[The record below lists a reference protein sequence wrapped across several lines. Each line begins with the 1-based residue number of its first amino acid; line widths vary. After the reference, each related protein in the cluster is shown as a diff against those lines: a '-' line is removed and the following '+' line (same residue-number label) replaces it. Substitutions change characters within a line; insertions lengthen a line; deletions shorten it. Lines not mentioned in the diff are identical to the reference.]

1 MTMKIEIRPEH
12 HKIIKEKFNVVAEID
27 ARDFDRD
34 YSILESLL
42 LKHKRES
49 YTIYDKF
56 LISAMDINYY
66 DDLLPCSILVINMIR
81 IFERLNIPFFTLL
94 FITTHNGMEKEFDI
108 VLKDHPKDD
117 RPVVLYTMISNLNT
131 PPTYDWIE
139 YIETDN
145 IERAGMCL
153 MHMAK
158 SHRVALYN
166 YLIENNLD
174 KQIAISQH
182 FSNNYKQD
190 IMDNYNELST

>member
-1 MTMKIEIRPEH
+1 MKIEIRPEH

-66 DDLLPCSILVINMIR
+66 DDLLPCSILVINIIR

-108 VLKDHPKDD
+108 VLNDHPKDD

-131 PPTYDWIE
+131 PPTYDWIK

>member
-1 MTMKIEIRPEH
+1 MKIEIRPEH
-12 HKIIKEKFNVVAEID
+12 HKIIKEKVNVVAEID

-66 DDLLPCSILVINMIR
+66 DDLLPCSILVINIIR

-108 VLKDHPKDD
+108 VLNDHPKDD

-131 PPTYDWIE
+131 PPTYDWIK

>member
-66 DDLLPCSILVINMIR
+66 DDLLPCSILVINIIR

-108 VLKDHPKDD
+108 VLNDHPKDD

-131 PPTYDWIE
+131 PPTYDWI
-139 YIETDN
+139 
-145 IERAGMCL
+145 
-153 MHMAK
+153 K
-158 SHRVALYN
+158 
-166 YLIENNLD
+166 
-174 KQIAISQH
+174 
-182 FSNNYKQD
+182 
-190 IMDNYNELST
+190 